1 MRKILTG
8 AAILAL
14 VSSTALADEPI
25 KNPLADGETWADLQ
39 YDIVGD
45 AVLNDGSALFDL
57 EAPFRAHDAATVP
70 VKLTQMDGGD
80 SRIEALTII
89 VDENPAPVVAEF
101 TFGDGMGPLDLETR
115 LRVDQYS
122 NVRAIAVTE
131 GGDTF
136 MTGRY
141 VRASGG
147 CSAPAMKDAAAAM
160 AALGRMKLRQ
170 LDNVIPSALS
180 TKTPAAQSGTRR
192 VAQIMI
198 KHPNYSGLQRNQVTQ
213 LFIAAHFIN
222 EFEVYQGDE
231 LLFRMEAGISISEDP
246 SIRFTYTDNGAPTL
260 RVWARDTDGAV
271 FEETFKKTAISM

>member
-170 LDNVIPSALS
+170 LDNVIPAALS